1 MKSKKN
7 ITILISFFIC
17 LFLYLYSKTLPIP
30 VANTSLF
37 QGNEFRIAHR
47 CGKSILPENTLYA
60 CKEIYNNNLADILE
74 MDVHLT
80 KDSHLVVIHDA
91 TVDRTTNG
99 KVSDFTY
106 DEIRNLDAGYNFTI
120 DTKTFPY
127 RNKGIQILELEEF
140 LKALPY
146 ANYYIELKVKDLL
159 AAEILV
165 KLIEKNN
172 MQKKVFIGSVSDSV
186 NEKIRELSQGKISV
200 FSGIKQT
207 TKWYLA
213 YLLGIR
219 GAVDPPEVMAI
230 PDLPRILPISD
241 KFVRA
246 TKEQGIKVHIFTVNE
261 KEKIIQFHL
270 LGIDG
275 VMTDNPY
282 LFKIE

>member
-1 MKSKKN
+1 M
-7 ITILISFFIC
+7 
-17 LFLYLYSKTLPIP
+17 YSKTLPIP

-99 KVSDFTY
+99 KGKVSDFTY

-165 KLIEKNN
+165 KLIEKYT

-241 KFVRA
+241 KFIRA

>member
-1 MKSKKN
+1 M
-7 ITILISFFIC
+7 
-17 LFLYLYSKTLPIP
+17 YSKTLPIP